1 MSEQFSSRSG
11 AQQLPAEGRQNAVS
25 KRTLDCDIC
34 VVGNDVAGLVM
45 AGDLA
50 SRGRDVVLLTTGE
63 GARLSLDGTLAPGF
77 AMPTEELVARVG
89 EADAQ
94 ELLILSDHA
103 AERGLLFAQKA
114 GVTAGPRGRLTVA
127 RPHEAEGLLREH
139 ELRQKLAPDSTVL
152 VQAEDVAALL
162 GTSAYALALGVVPA
176 ERIDAQALRAA
187 LEEAARS
194 AGVRFVPAD
203 GTVAADLNGLRK
215 YLDFG
220 RVRVRAFQVVVSG
233 APAFARVGTVPFQ
246 TIPWVCGTFRVPG
259 PEVPYAGLVD
269 EAGPA
274 GARFHW
280 TGDRLTF
287 AAMTATTAF
296 TRVGAARVVRR
307 HASEIY
313 PEVGHNLVEGTRA
326 RLRLPQTGGMPLI
339 HEGERGV
346 WYALAASGDE
356 LTHGLMAAA
365 LIVGA
370 IAERDDRIV
379 LLQPFA
385 AAARRSWASRIAR
398 FAGFWHARL
407 AAKLQGEA
415 ASAAPEPAIVEP
427 APADT
432 PPQEA
437 AAPEPVT
444 PLAPPAPPRR
454 RVAAATAA
462 SRHAARAALHKASG
476 WASDVAARAAAES
489 ARRRRPRREMDEDG
503 TQRQ

>member
-1 MSEQFSSRSG
+1 MSDQVSARAA
-11 AQQLPAEGRQNAVS
+11 AQQPSPEGRSNAVP

-34 VVGNDVAGLVM
+34 VVGDDVAGLVM

-50 SRGRDVVLLTTGE
+50 SRGRDVLLLTTGE
-63 GARLSLDGTLAPGF
+63 GALLPLDGTLAPGF
-77 AMPTEELVARVG
+77 ALPTADLVARVG

-94 ELLILSDHA
+94 ELLILSTHA
-103 AERGLLFAQKA
+103 AERGLLFAEKA
-114 GVTAGPRGRLTVA
+114 GVTAGPRGRLAVA
-127 RPHEAEGLLREH
+127 RPHAAAALVREH

-152 VQAEDVAALL
+152 VPGADVAALL
-162 GTSAYALALGVVPA
+162 GTSAYAVALGVVPA
-176 ERIDAQALRAA
+176 ERIDTHALRVP

-194 AGVRFVPAD
+194 AGVRVVAAE

-215 YLDFG
+215 YLTFG
-220 RVRVRAFQVVVSG
+220 RTRVRAFQVVVSG
-233 APAFARVGTVPFQ
+233 ASAAARLGTHPFQ
-246 TIPWVCGTFRVPG
+246 TAPWVCGTFRVPG
-259 PEVPYAGLVD
+259 MEVPYAGLVE

-280 TGDRLTF
+280 TGDRLAF
-287 AAMTATTAF
+287 AALTATTAF

-307 HASEIY
+307 HAIEIY
-313 PEVGHNLVEGTRA
+313 PEAGESLVEGTRP
-326 RLRLPQTGGMPLI
+326 RLRLAETGGMPLI

-346 WYALAASGDE
+346 WYTLAASGDE

-370 IAERDDRIV
+370 IVERDDRIA

-385 AAARRSWASRIAR
+385 AATRAGWAARVAR

-415 ASAAPEPAIVEP
+415 AQAAPASEGLPVPPEAEVAPVPAMALALP
-427 APADT
+427 APA
-432 PPQEA
+432 
-437 AAPEPVT
+437 
-444 PLAPPAPPRR
+444 RR

-462 SRHAARAALHKASG
+462 SRRAARAALHKASG
-476 WASDVAARAAAES
+476 WASGVAARAAAES
-489 ARRRRPRREMDEDG
+489 ARRRRPRREIDEDG
-503 TQRQ
+503 APQRP